1 MLTRLGLNCLSA
13 LPLLFAASCSSGIA
27 PHAQISAAGT
37 VATDD
42 PLLVPPGLTERPGTP
57 GDRAAGE
64 VGGGTRAFR

>member
-1 MLTRLGLNCLSA
+1 
-13 LPLLFAASCSSGIA
+13 LLFAASCSSGTA
-27 PHAQISAAGT
+27 RHGQISAAGT

-64 VGGGTRAFR
+64 VDGGTRAFR